1 MLARSGATHV
11 VFFEGTND
19 LNSGL
24 VNADQ
29 LIAGMQNIVT
39 RVKAAGLT
47 ITGVTIIPRHNA
59 TWTPQMTD
67 YRNQVNAWI
76 RTGAGFHK
84 VFDFDKVIR
93 DASNPILM
101 NPILDFGDHV
111 HPIRSAT

>member
-1 MLARSGATHV
+1 
-11 VFFEGTND
+11 
-19 LNSGL
+19 
-24 VNADQ
+24 
-29 LIAGMQNIVT
+29 MQNIVT

-47 ITGVTIIPRHNA
+47 ITGVTIIPRQAA